1 MQNSLTTK
9 KCVPC
14 EGGTLPLTETEAKQ
28 LSSQIPNWELG
39 EDRIERT
46 FKFKKFAETVD
57 FFNEVAAI
65 AEEEGHHPDFM
76 IKGVRNLTLTLWTHA
91 VNGLTEND
99 FIVAAK
105 IDAIPRGSHD

>member
-1 MQNSLTTK
+1 MRNELSTK

-14 EGGTLPLTETEAKQ
+14 EGGTPPIDKQEAEN
-28 LSSQIPNWELG
+28 LSSQVPNWELS
-39 EDRIERT
+39 DKKITRT

-65 AEEEGHHPDFM
+65 AEEEGHHPDFE

-91 VNGLTEND
+91 VGGLTAND

-105 IDAIPRGSHD
+105 IDQIQRGAHE